1 MLLAHTTEFVSGCHR
16 SSQLQ
21 LGDCGPGSKELV
33 GSLRNKKLGATALRQ
48 KKKNHNL
55 FHKEGKLAP
64 DRQAL
69 H

>member
-1 MLLAHTTEFVSGCHR
+1 MLLVHTTEFVPGCHR

-33 GSLRNKKLGATALRQ
+33 GSLKNKKLRATALRP
-48 KKKNHNL
+48 KKNHNL